1 MKSLGEYVRLLENIE
16 AGQMNEAVGP
26 YTVRSLIQALSKF
39 DPDMRVQMSMNMEYQ
54 SEVESVTQE
63 GDYVLISD

>member
-16 AGQMNEAVGP
+16 SSQMTEATGP
-26 YTVRSLIQALSKF
+26 YTVRRLIQELSKF
-39 DPDMRVQMSMNMEYQ
+39 DPDMRVQMTMNMEYQ

-63 GDYVLISD
+63 GDYVLIGD

>member
-1 MKSLGEYVRLLENIE
+1 MKSVSEYIKVLENIE
-16 AGQMNEAVGP
+16 MSEAIQGP

-39 DPDMRVQMSMNMEYQ
+39 DPDMRVQMTMNQEYQ
-54 SEVESVTQE
+54 DEVGSVTQE